1 MYLLGLVP
9 LRPLV
14 PRLGLLPLQRLVQR
28 ALQAFV
34 EVALQV
40 QGVVSNFHFQAVQG
54 TLLRQKKEPSGDEM

>member
-9 LRPLV
+9 LGPLV